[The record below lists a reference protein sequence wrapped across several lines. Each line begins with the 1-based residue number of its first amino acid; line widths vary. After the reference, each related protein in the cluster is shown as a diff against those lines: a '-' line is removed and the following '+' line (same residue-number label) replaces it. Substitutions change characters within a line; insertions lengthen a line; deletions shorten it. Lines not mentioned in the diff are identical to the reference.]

1 MGLPDHLQCIY
12 NVKINQDL
20 SNKNDVIIDNKD
32 ILNKKSLLNI
42 KRYFKKYDLLNNKN
56 LVKRNENFYFSFYLE
71 NDKSLQFSLYT
82 KDLLLANILKYKI
95 ILKLK
100 EELKK
105 MDKEE
110 YLKQFNT
117 TLTILKTDNSIIV
130 NADNDEEKA
139 LVENITKKTINTI
152 KKSNVKK
159 INSNVEIK
167 TTRKSRNNIRKHI
180 DLYINYLKLTNNN
193 KKTIDSYIK
202 KFEVLIDYFNYKN
215 ILSLD
220 DVNKKI
226 CKNLQLYLLN
236 FPSNLN
242 KYEELKEKNIFELID
257 KKDKILDKYEKLEKR
272 TIDSYITRYKT
283 LFNYFLDN
291 DYIYH
296 NYFMTIK
303 KLTNN
308 GNDSFKNF
316 IDKEDTY
323 ASFTFEE
330 IELLLQKIEDEEIKK
345 AIIISLASG
354 LRIAEIFNLLK
365 DDILK
370 LKDDKYF
377 INVKKSKTK
386 NGIRKV
392 PINSY
397 FNEFIKDILKDK
409 KDKDFLLFT
418 NEKEENRNDKLQKR
432 ISRHIRKYITDK
444 NKVFHS
450 FRKTYTQNL
459 YKNEIEE
466 LYIKIFLGHSL
477 KDNLSF
483 NTYNLSKIDD
493 NLLYSINEKVN
504 YKIIF
509 ENLAFYEK
517 EKKTEEEKKQ
527 QLKKINENNLSL

>member
-1 MGLPDHLQCIY
+1 MGLPEHLQCFY

-180 DLYINYLKLTNNN
+180 DLYINYLKLTNSN

-202 KFEVLIDYFNYKN
+202 KFEVLIDYFNY
-215 ILSLD
+215 
-220 DVNKKI
+220 
-226 CKNLQLYLLN
+226 
-236 FPSNLN
+236 
-242 KYEELKEKNIFELID
+242 
-257 KKDKILDKYEKLEKR
+257 
-272 TIDSYITRYKT
+272 
-283 LFNYFLDN
+283 
-291 DYIYH
+291 
-296 NYFMTIK
+296 
-303 KLTNN
+303 
-308 GNDSFKNF
+308 
-316 IDKEDTY
+316 
-323 ASFTFEE
+323 
-330 IELLLQKIEDEEIKK
+330 
-345 AIIISLASG
+345 
-354 LRIAEIFNLLK
+354 
-365 DDILK
+365 
-370 LKDDKYF
+370 
-377 INVKKSKTK
+377 
-386 NGIRKV
+386 
-392 PINSY
+392 
-397 FNEFIKDILKDK
+397 
-409 KDKDFLLFT
+409 
-418 NEKEENRNDKLQKR
+418 
-432 ISRHIRKYITDK
+432 
-444 NKVFHS
+444 
-450 FRKTYTQNL
+450 
-459 YKNEIEE
+459 
-466 LYIKIFLGHSL
+466 
-477 KDNLSF
+477 
-483 NTYNLSKIDD
+483 
-493 NLLYSINEKVN
+493 
-504 YKIIF
+504 
-509 ENLAFYEK
+509 
-517 EKKTEEEKKQ
+517 
-527 QLKKINENNLSL
+527 

>member
-1 MGLPDHLQCIY
+1 
-12 NVKINQDL
+12 
-20 SNKNDVIIDNKD
+20 
-32 ILNKKSLLNI
+32 
-42 KRYFKKYDLLNNKN
+42 
-56 LVKRNENFYFSFYLE
+56 
-71 NDKSLQFSLYT
+71 
-82 KDLLLANILKYKI
+82 
-95 ILKLK
+95 
-100 EELKK
+100 
-105 MDKEE
+105 
-110 YLKQFNT
+110 
-117 TLTILKTDNSIIV
+117 
-130 NADNDEEKA
+130 
-139 LVENITKKTINTI
+139 
-152 KKSNVKK
+152 
-159 INSNVEIK
+159 
-167 TTRKSRNNIRKHI
+167 
-180 DLYINYLKLTNNN
+180 
-193 KKTIDSYIK
+193 
-202 KFEVLIDYFNYKN
+202 
-215 ILSLD
+215 
-220 DVNKKI
+220 
-226 CKNLQLYLLN
+226 
-236 FPSNLN
+236 
-242 KYEELKEKNIFELID
+242 
-257 KKDKILDKYEKLEKR
+257 
-272 TIDSYITRYKT
+272 
-283 LFNYFLDN
+283 
-291 DYIYH
+291 
-296 NYFMTIK
+296 MTIK

-308 GNDSFKNF
+308 SNDSFKNF

-365 DDILK
+365 EDILK
-370 LKDDKYF
+370 LKNDKYF

-409 KDKDFLLFT
+409 KDKDFLLFAT
-418 NEKEENRNDKLQKR
+418 EKEENRNDKLQKR

-517 EKKTEEEKKQ
+517 EKITEEEKKQ